1 MNIKTISGYLSI
13 LILSFL
19 LYSIKPTNNIFYSS
33 LPILMVMFPIIAGY
47 RVKLN
52 FSINDLFLGVIVSV
66 VVLLPYYIA
75 FSPSPSPPPLE
86 GGGWGWGVIFQLL
99 LVALPEEFFFR
110 GFLQDS
116 IGKNF
121 RAVLIVSLLFSIAHL
136 PKAVFL
142 GEWVS
147 LFSFFPSLIM
157 GWLYMKTNNI
167 LPGTIFHL
175 LANLVYHNASL

>member
-33 LPILMVMFPIIAGY
+33 LPILMVMFPIIVGY
-47 RVKLN
+47 RVKIN

-75 FSPSPSPPPLE
+75 FSPSPSPLPLE
-86 GGGWGWGVIFQLL
+86 GGGRGIILQLL

-121 RAVLIVSLLFSIAHL
+121 RAVLIVSLLFSIGHL
-136 PKAVFL
+136 PKAIFL
-142 GEWVS
+142 GEWIS
-147 LFSFFPSLIM
+147 LLSFFPSLVM

-175 LANLVYHNASL
+175 LANLVYHNVSL

>member
-1 MNIKTISGYLSI
+1 MNAKTISGYLAI
-13 LILSFL
+13 TILSFL

-33 LPILMVMFPIIAGY
+33 LPILMVMFPIIVGY
-47 RVKLN
+47 RVKLR
-52 FSINDLFLGVIVSV
+52 FSIKDFFLGLIVSLII
-66 VVLLPYYIA
+66 LLPYYLV

-116 IGKNF
+116 IGRDFK
-121 RAVLIVSLLFSIAHL
+121 AVLLVSLLFSIAHL
-136 PKAVFL
+136 PKAFFL
-142 GEWVS
+142 SDWIS
-147 LFSFFPSLIM
+147 LLSFFPSIIM

-167 LPGTIFHL
+167 LPGTMFHFF
-175 LANLVYHNASL
+175 ANLIYNLSP

>member
-19 LYSIKPTNNIFYSS
+19 LYSIKPTNNNFYSS
-33 LPILMVMFPIIAGY
+33 LPILMVMFPIIVGY
-47 RVKLN
+47 RVKLR
-52 FSINDLFLGVIVSV
+52 FSIKDFFLGLIVSLII
-66 VVLLPYYIA
+66 LLPYYLV
-75 FSPSPSPPPLE
+75 F
-86 GGGWGWGVIFQLL
+86 GGNLKTTTAYYIIFQLL
-99 LVALPEEFFFR
+99 LVSLPEEFFFR

-116 IGKNF
+116 ISRNF

-147 LFSFFPSLIM
+147 LFSFFPSIIM

-175 LANLVYHNASL
+175 LANLVYHNVSL